1 MSEKYL
7 TDLIRRKRY
16 TVKEVA
22 RTIGFAVS
30 TLYDWNEN
38 APIVQLYEISK
49 CIGVPFHEIVD
60 CYDPDRSRPVILP
73 TDRN

>member
-1 MSEKYL
+1 MSERFL

-16 TVKEVA
+16 TVTEVA
-22 RTIGFAVS
+22 KTIGVAVS
-30 TLYDWNEN
+30 TVYDWNEN

-60 CYDPDRSRPVILP
+60 CYDPESPPPVILP
-73 TDRN
+73 TDRH